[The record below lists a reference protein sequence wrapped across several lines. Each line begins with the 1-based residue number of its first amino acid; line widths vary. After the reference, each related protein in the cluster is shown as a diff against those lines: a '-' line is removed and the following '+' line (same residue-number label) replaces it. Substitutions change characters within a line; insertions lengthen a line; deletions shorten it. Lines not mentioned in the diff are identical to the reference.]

1 VSAITETAP
10 SRGVKGTQS
19 SLRGDLENQGGYS
32 YVSSVGVRLS
42 GASLAQSGPAGLKK
56 SVRPGVAVNASRSVE
71 ADVVLKGRAATEPVT
86 VTASAAVTP
95 VDTARIES
103 IAENRQMMYLAVKG
117 RNPFCMAEVEPGAIG
132 EQFNSLNPD
141 TRQQTTRRERSC

>member
-1 VSAITETAP
+1 VRSLPAFAFPVVLCGVSAITETAP

-117 RNPFCMAEVEPGAIG
+117 RNPILHGRGRA
-132 EQFNSLNPD
+132 
-141 TRQQTTRRERSC
+141 RSDWRAV